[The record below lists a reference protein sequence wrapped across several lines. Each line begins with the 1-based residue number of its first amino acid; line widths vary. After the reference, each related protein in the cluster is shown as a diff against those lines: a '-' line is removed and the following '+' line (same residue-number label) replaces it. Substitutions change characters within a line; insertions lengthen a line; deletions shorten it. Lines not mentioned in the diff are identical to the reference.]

1 MINYGFNN
9 VNIRSTGLAEGDCS
23 DVIVMAQLSSC
34 DLYGWTTGHMTTGGH
49 VWEEIVTPVHHWEPV
64 SVSLDIS
71 ATVHTDS
78 RLTTPDLFPVEALTD
93 VRRRPVQSDS
103 FWRGGQPLVRV
114 PFSQMWMLVFDIYYR
129 TWGHT
134 FCQRN
139 VSVKNN
145 QLWIMQN
152 HPFYHLKYMLLHWFS
167 SPLLWTM
174 LYEKYITSIICSIV
188 QYWQRYALDWVP
200 F

>member
-1 MINYGFNN
+1 MGGQQ
-9 VNIRSTGLAEGDCS
+9 VTWQPVVMCGRRSWLLSITENPWVSHLTFLRPSTLTPGWRLLTFSQLRLWRMFADGRCS
-23 DVIVMAQLSSC
+23 QTLS
-34 DLYGWTTGHMTTGGH
+34 GVG
-49 VWEEIVTPVHHWEPV
+49 
-64 SVSLDIS
+64 VSLLS
-71 ATVHTDS
+71 EF
-78 RLTTPDLFPVEALTD
+78 LFHRCE
-93 VRRRPVQSDS
+93 S
-103 FWRGGQPLVRV
+103 
-114 PFSQMWMLVFDIYYR
+114 LVFDIYYR